1 MAERREG
8 GREGAREGGRLI
20 NMYTVKG
27 GAGGRELRKR
37 ERERVCDCIVCR
49 YGHEWVH
56 KHTTNS

>member
-27 GAGGRELRKR
+27 GAGGRELRER
-37 ERERVCDCIVCR
+37 ERECV
-49 YGHEWVH
+49 
-56 KHTTNS
+56 